1 MADDRGTAAHDQER
15 AMSRI
20 QDHSMYAVDK
30 ARRNRLRIAQEAAR
44 LMSEHGIRDFHHAK
58 RKAAERLGIADTQS
72 LPRNAE
78 IEQALR
84 EHQRLFLADS
94 QPQWLRERREAA
106 AAAMTFLAAYDP
118 RLVGAVLDG
127 TADAH
132 SAVCLHV
139 FSDDADAPSRFLH
152 EHGVPLEMQ
161 SRRMRDSHSTQG
173 DYPVLLFSADGL
185 AFDLTVL
192 PRRSLRQAPLDR
204 TGDRPMR
211 RASLSQLQTLLREEH
226 AAAALPTP
234 VSAAR

>member
-1 MADDRGTAAHDQER
+1 MAHDRGTAAHDQER

-106 AAAMTFLAAYDP
+106 AAAMTFLAAYHP

-211 RASLSQLQTLLREEH
+211 RASLSQLQTLLREED